1 MRCVRCRSLSRPSS
15 HEASCPRCIDFIAG
29 CAVRRATL
37 CCTGAP
43 RCVAC
48 AIQQGFLHC
57 ANMAR
62 VQQATAKPARADS
75 NDSRRRRRL
84 STARLAAS
92 SCRRMSWRCSR
103 SSRTCGRAT
112 PSCVYAAWACYVVH
126 AMWDPVR
133 ALLYVACYTAHV
145 AMPRGV
151 NTANVAMPR
160 GINTANVYTCHDVA
174 CMPRRRWHAVYSM
187 SRGMP
192 CAVCHVACCI
202 LHQRH
207 LMPRA
212 TCHAACHVSQADRI
226 SLLHC
231 RLVIPVMPI
240 MHSGCRPCRRVRA
253 RRRASSVAQARSMRG

>member
-1 MRCVRCRSLSRPSS
+1 VTAAGEGGEGEGGRLREMSGHRRPGRSAGSARTQHSAGEQAEMEQLLAMTARNARPHMAARRTASPGRKHGQVSNRLARMRLRILYAVCHVRCRSRPSS
-15 HEASCPRCIDFIAG
+15 HEASCPRCIDFIDG

-62 VQQATAKPARADS
+62 VQQATANPLADS

-126 AMWDPVR
+126 AM
-133 ALLYVACYTAHV
+133 
-145 AMPRGV
+145 
-151 NTANVAMPR
+151 
-160 GINTANVYTCHDVA
+160 
-174 CMPRRRWHAVYSM
+174 
-187 SRGMP
+187 
-192 CAVCHVACCI
+192 
-202 LHQRH
+202 
-207 LMPRA
+207 
-212 TCHAACHVSQADRI
+212 
-226 SLLHC
+226 
-231 RLVIPVMPI
+231 
-240 MHSGCRPCRRVRA
+240 
-253 RRRASSVAQARSMRG
+253 